1 MNVSTVSALV
11 SAIGSASKGTTIM
24 LADGTYDISK
34 VWPLRFRTDSVQLYG
49 ASQDPTKV
57 ILKGAGFKSSNTD
70 EELIKIEAVGIKL
83 AYFTLRD
90 GRANGVKLQT
100 GANHWLF
107 IHNVYFIDICER
119 SIKAPDMAIS
129 KNGAVEYCLFQ
140 QVTPITSDIPN
151 LHMNGDYIAGMDMM
165 KIEGWSIH
173 DNVFK
178 NIRGM
183 NGGARAALFLWNG
196 CKNTTIERNV
206 FIGCDRSVAFGN
218 PSSANLDMDGGV
230 IRNNFIV
237 AGKDISIEVC
247 NSTGSLIASNT
258 IYSTNPGYTRTV
270 CFSNN
275 RVNNLL
281 KNNLVLGK
289 LAVLSGYSP
298 ELAGNLSVSSVV
310 TSWFRDVSGGDL
322 HLTSSASLA
331 IDKAVPL
338 SQIASD
344 FDGGMR
350 SSSPDIGA
358 DEMGSGALAKSG
370 VETPG
375 PGVLEANPIAGEF
388 SVPVRRASMT
398 YGRKSEWFT
407 AKGQRLLK

>member
-1 MNVSTVSALV
+1 
-11 SAIGSASKGTTIM
+11 M
-24 LADGTYDISK
+24 LADGTYDLSK
-34 VWPLRFRTDSVQLYG
+34 VWPLRLRTDSIQLYG

-57 ILKGAGFKSSNTD
+57 ILKGNGFKSSNTD

-90 GRANGVKLQT
+90 GRANGVKIQS

-119 SIKAPDMAIS
+119 SIKAPDVAIS

-151 LHMNGDYIAGMDMM
+151 LHQNGDYIAGMDMM

-183 NGGARAALFLWNG
+183 NGGARAAVFLWNG
-196 CKNTTIERNV
+196 CKNTTVERNV

-218 PSSANLDMDGGV
+218 PSSANLDMDGGIV
-230 IRNNFIV
+230 RNNFIV
-237 AGKDISIEVC
+237 AGKDISIEIC

-258 IYSTNPGYTRTV
+258 VYSTNPGYTRTI
-270 CFSNN
+270 CFNNN
-275 RVNNLL
+275 RVNNAF
-281 KNNLVLGK
+281 KDNLVLGK

-298 ELAGNLSVSSVV
+298 EAAGNLNVSSVV

-322 HLTSSASLA
+322 HLTSSATQA
-331 IDKAVPL
+331 IDKGVLL
-338 SQIASD
+338 SQSPTD
-344 FDGGMR
+344 FDNGIR
-350 SSSPDIGA
+350 TTNPDIGA
-358 DEMGSGALAKSG
+358 DEMGSGALSKSG
-370 VETPG
+370 AETGSPMA
-375 PGVLEANPIAGEF
+375 LDANPNADGL
-388 SVPVRRASMT
+388 SVPARRASMT

-407 AKGQRLLK
+407 AKGQHLLK